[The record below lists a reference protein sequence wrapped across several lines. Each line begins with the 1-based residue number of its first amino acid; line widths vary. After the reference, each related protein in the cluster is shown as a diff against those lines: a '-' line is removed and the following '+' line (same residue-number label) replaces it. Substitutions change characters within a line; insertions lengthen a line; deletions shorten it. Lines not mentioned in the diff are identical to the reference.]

1 MADRRVVFTITVK
14 VTADVEE
21 GISIN
26 NVVNNLDYNV
36 THPGEEATVYD
47 TEIIDLNIIYSK

>member
-21 GISIN
+21 GISITMW
-26 NVVNNLDYNV
+26 L
-36 THPGEEATVYD
+36 TTLSI
-47 TEIIDLNIIYSK
+47 T